1 MRVIMESIFDIIYLL
16 GVVGMGIYLLKNS
29 KNKVTKLY
37 GWMAV
42 ILGAG
47 DAFHLIP
54 RVIALLS
61 AGPNGDLTS
70 AFIQYEVS
78 MGFGKAVTSI
88 TMTVFYLILYIIWKE
103 YYQVKNTKTI
113 SIVLLVLAAVRI
125 IVGLFPQNMWLVHN
139 QPLDW
144 AIYRNIPFAIMGII
158 MIYLFYNESRKRAN
172 DPFKWMWLA
181 ITLSF
186 GFYIPVVLWSDVNQA
201 IGLLMIPK
209 TLAYV
214 WVVVMGLQY
223 QKSLD

>member
-214 WVVVMGLQY
+214 WVVIMGLQY
-223 QKSLD
+223 QKSLN

>member
-29 KNKVTKLY
+29 KNTITKLY

-42 ILGAG
+42 ILGVG

-61 AGPNGDLTS
+61 AGPKGDLTS

-223 QKSLD
+223 QKSLN

>member
-223 QKSLD
+223 QKSLN

>member
-158 MIYLFYNESRKRAN
+158 MIYLFYKESQNRAN
-172 DPFKWMWLA
+172 DPFKWMCLA

>member
-29 KNKVTKLY
+29 KNTITKLY

-61 AGPNGDLTS
+61 AGPQGDLTS

-88 TMTVFYLILYIIWKE
+88 TMTVFYLIIYVIWKE
-103 YYQVKNTKTI
+103 YYQVKNTKII

-223 QKSLD
+223 QKSLN

>member
-16 GVVGMGIYLLKNS
+16 GVVGMGIYILKQS
-29 KNKVTKLY
+29 GNKVTRLY
-37 GWMAV
+37 GWMAI

-61 AGPNGDLTS
+61 AGPNGDLTQ

-103 YYQVKNTKTI
+103 YYQVKNTQKISTI
-113 SIVLLVLAAVRI
+113 LIVLAAVRI

-158 MIYLFYNESRKRAN
+158 MIYLFYKESRKNSN

-223 QKSLD
+223 QKSLK